1 MSKRGAISGPLL
13 YLVRSESNR
22 QGEWEVFLE
31 AFVKA
36 WPSSGGSIRIIRGL
50 GNSHGFGGAV
60 IHHHPSYLWLG
71 SQIPGW
77 RGGQSPSLHG
87 ALWSAGQGSR
97 KPGSQRVEE
106 AAEGLTQESACLGVT
121 GVGCV
126 WLPSLVVSVGNSPG
140 TELPFERVSRLC
152 ALHALSLVP
161 SLLHSLPVYS

>member
-1 MSKRGAISGPLL
+1 MNMKPWICVSKRGAISGQLL
-13 YLVRSESNR
+13 YLVRSVSSR
-22 QGEWEVFLE
+22 QGEWEVCLE

-97 KPGSQRVEE
+97 KPGSQRAEE
-106 AAEGLTQESACLGVT
+106 AAKGLTQESAC
-121 GVGCV
+121 
-126 WLPSLVVSVGNSPG
+126 PG
-140 TELPFERVSRLC
+140 GDRVCMASFSSGLCRQQSRNRT
-152 ALHALSLVP
+152 AL
-161 SLLHSLPVYS
+161 

>member
-13 YLVRSESNR
+13 YLVRSVSSR
-22 QGEWEVFLE
+22 QGEWEVCLE

-106 AAEGLTQESACLGVT
+106 AAEGLTQESAC
-121 GVGCV
+121 
-126 WLPSLVVSVGNSPG
+126 PG
-140 TELPFERVSRLC
+140 GG
-152 ALHALSLVP
+152 
-161 SLLHSLPVYS
+161 

>member
-1 MSKRGAISGPLL
+1 MSLRGAISGPLL
-13 YLVRSESNR
+13 YLVMSVSSR
-22 QGEWEVFLE
+22 QGEWE

-36 WPSSGGSIRIIRGL
+36 WAASGGSIKIIRDL

-87 ALWSAGQGSR
+87 ALWSVGQSSR

-106 AAEGLTQESACLGVT
+106 AAGGLTQESAF
-121 GVGCV
+121 
-126 WLPSLVVSVGNSPG
+126 PG
-140 TELPFERVSRLC
+140 GEGGW
-152 ALHALSLVP
+152 
-161 SLLHSLPVYS
+161 